1 MEKRKTDMGRRKI
14 GRDEGAE
21 GYRTCPDNWRFF
33 LRTALYAGGLAALG
47 GLLLFIAV
55 RLYLP
60 VLAFAAYLLWGIV
73 ASLAGLISLG
83 LYLDTVNRRT
93 LRSLRKG
100 EDHHD
105 NLYHYHTIVKQSKP
119 KEK

>member
-1 MEKRKTDMGRRKI
+1 MMKMGRRKSRTAVAAD
-14 GRDEGAE
+14 GN
-21 GYRTCPDNWRFF
+21 RTCPDDWKFF
-33 LRTALYAGGLAALG
+33 LKTDLYATGCFGLGWLVLIPALRLDSMILAFITSALWFAALVLAA
-47 GLLLFIAV
+47 A
-55 RLYLP
+55 
-60 VLAFAAYLLWGIV
+60 
-73 ASLAGLISLG
+73 
-83 LYLDTVNRRT
+83 YLDTVNRRT